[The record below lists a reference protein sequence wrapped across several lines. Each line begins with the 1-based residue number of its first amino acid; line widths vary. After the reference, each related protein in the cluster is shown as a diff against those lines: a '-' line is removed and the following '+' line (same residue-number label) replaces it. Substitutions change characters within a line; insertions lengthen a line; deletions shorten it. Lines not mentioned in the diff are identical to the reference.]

1 MEHLTTTPFGR
12 RPVTAGL
19 MARATANRQ
28 VAEFKTMDKWSLFRD
43 LSAARSVYGLNDRAL
58 LVLNALLSFHPGA
71 TLQDGSGLIVFPSN
85 ISLSE
90 RAHGMA
96 ESTLRRHLATL
107 VEAGLIARHDSPNGK
122 RYARRRSD
130 GEITR
135 AFGFDL
141 RPLLLRAP
149 EIIRAAEEI
158 RAATEALRSTRERI
172 TLLKR
177 DALKLASYA
186 TTCAL
191 PGPWA
196 EMMEGLA
203 TLHTRLRRKLAH
215 GDLLEIE
222 AQLVDM
228 LAQIESHLP
237 VETEE
242 LSGCDSEN
250 GRHYQSS
257 DKDSYESE
265 TLKEDE
271 TTEILASHP
280 PSALAPRPSQ
290 TLNKLS
296 LQIVLQ
302 ACPDIL
308 PYAERRIEGWRD
320 LVNAAGLVRGMMG
333 INPSAWEEA
342 RAVMGPETA
351 AIAVACILQRF
362 AKIRNPGGYL
372 RSLSLKTREGHFS
385 PAPMVMALLS
395 PQAINAA

>member
-28 VAEFKTMDKWSLFRD
+28 VAEIKTMDKWSLFRD
-43 LSAARSVYGLNDRAL
+43 LSAARSAYGLNDRAL

-85 ISLSE
+85 ITLSE

-186 TTCAL
+186 STSAL
-191 PGPWA
+191 PGPWV
-196 EMMEGLA
+196 EVLDGLA
-203 TLHTRLRRKLAH
+203 TLHTRLRRKLAL

-228 LAQIESHLP
+228 LGQIENHLP
-237 VETEE
+237 AETEE
-242 LSGCDSEN
+242 LSGSDSEN

-257 DKDSYESE
+257 DKESCESE
-265 TLKEDE
+265 PREE
-271 TTEILASHP
+271 MEQTEIVASEQP
-280 PSALAPRPSQ
+280 TQVAPRPKL
-290 TLNKLS
+290 TLAKLP

-302 ACPDIL
+302 ACPEIQ

-342 RAVMGPETA
+342 RTTMGPEAA
-351 AIAVACILQRF
+351 AIVVACILQRF

-372 RSLSLKTREGHFS
+372 RSLSLKAREGQFS

-395 PQAINAA
+395 PQAAHAA

>member
-12 RPVTAGL
+12 RPVTARL

-28 VAEFKTMDKWSLFRD
+28 VAELKAMDKWSLFRD
-43 LSAARSVYGLNDRAL
+43 LSVARSTYGLNDRAL

-71 TLQDGSGLIVFPSN
+71 QLKVGDALIVFPSN
-85 ISLSE
+85 ITLSE

-130 GEITR
+130 GEIMR

-149 EIIRAAEEI
+149 EIIRAAEDT
-158 RAATEALRSTRERI
+158 RAATEALRNIRERI

-186 TTCAL
+186 ATSAL

-196 EMMEGLA
+196 EVMEGLA
-203 TLHTRLRRKLAH
+203 SLHLRLRRKLAL
-215 GDLLEIE
+215 GDLLDIE
-222 AQLVDM
+222 GQLVEM
-228 LAQIESHLP
+228 LAQIEGHLP
-237 VETEE
+237 VESEE
-242 LSGCDSEN
+242 LSGSDSEN

-257 DKDSYESE
+257 DKDSCESE
-265 TLKEDE
+265 PSKEVE
-271 TTEILASHP
+271 KTEEIASKE
-280 PSALAPRPSQ
+280 PSPVAPKPTQ
-290 TLNKLS
+290 GLVKLP
-296 LQIVLQ
+296 LLTVLQ
-302 ACPDIL
+302 ACPDIQH
-308 PYAERRIEGWRD
+308 YAERRIEGWRD

-333 INPSAWEEA
+333 INPSAWEDA
-342 RAVMGPETA
+342 RAAMGPEA
-351 AIAVACILQRF
+351 AAVAVACILQRF

-372 RSLSLKTREGHFS
+372 RSLSLKAREGSFS

-395 PQAINAA
+395 PQREIAA

>member
-43 LSAARSVYGLNDRAL
+43 LSAARSAYGLNDRAL

-85 ISLSE
+85 ITLSE

-107 VEAGLIARHDSPNGK
+107 VEVGLIARHDSPNGK

-130 GEITR
+130 GEIMR

-149 EIIRAAEEI
+149 EIIRTAEEI

-177 DALKLASYA
+177 DTLKLASYA
-186 TTCAL
+186 ATSAL
-191 PGPWA
+191 PGPWV
-196 EMMEGLA
+196 EVLNDIA
-203 TLHTRLRRKLAH
+203 TLHTRLRRKLAL

-222 AQLVDM
+222 AQLVDI

-237 VETEE
+237 VETKE
-242 LSGCDSEN
+242 LSGSDSEN
-250 GRHYQSS
+250 GRHYQNS
-257 DKDSYESE
+257 DKDSCESE
-265 TLKEDE
+265 PREEDE

-280 PSALAPRPSQ
+280 PTALAPRPSQ
-290 TLNKLS
+290 TLNKLP

-302 ACPDIL
+302 ACPDIQ
-308 PYAERRIEGWRD
+308 PYAERPIEGWRD

-342 RAVMGPETA
+342 RAVMGPEAA

-372 RSLSLKTREGHFS
+372 RSLSLKAREGHFS